1 MSPLIKD
8 MLSGREFYLGKAR
21 CCCWYC
27 VVFEE
32 RGMMMSKH
40 IAFAGKGGTGK
51 TTIAALVIR
60 YLVANKKGTVLAVD
74 ADPNATLFE
83 ALGVEVTETLSDIVE
98 IVKDEK
104 GVDDSTRQEMIE
116 TRFYENALIKA
127 DGYDMIVMGAPRQEG
142 CYCFPNAVLKNSI
155 IKLEENYDYMI
166 IDNEAGM
173 EHISRGTIQDVD
185 TLLVV
190 SDGSIKGVRAAK
202 RIYELI
208 QTLPFDVGKAYLIVT
223 RIDDPALLQEEI
235 DASGLKLLGV
245 VPYDAQLAEFDLYGK
260 PIVELPEDSL
270 AVQAVNNFCEKIF

>member
-1 MSPLIKD
+1 
-8 MLSGREFYLGKAR
+8 
-21 CCCWYC
+21 
-27 VVFEE
+27 
-32 RGMMMSKH
+32 MSKH

-51 TTIAALVIR
+51 TTIAALMIR

-83 ALGVEVTETLSDIVE
+83 ALGVEVTDTLSDIVNY
-98 IVKDEK
+98 VKEKK
-104 GVDDSTRQEMIE
+104 GVDDSTRQELIE
-116 TRFYENALIKA
+116 TRFKENALIKA

-202 RIYELI
+202 RINEL
-208 QTLPFDVGKAYLIVT
+208 TKSLTFDVGEAHLVIT
-223 RIDDPALLQEEI
+223 RIDDPAPLQEEI

-245 VPYDAQLAEFDLYGK
+245 IPYDSQLAEFDLQGK
-260 PIVELPEDSL
+260 PLMELPEDSP
-270 AVQAVNNFCEKIF
+270 AVQAVNDICKKVL

>member
-1 MSPLIKD
+1 
-8 MLSGREFYLGKAR
+8 MLLLELEER
-21 CCCWYC
+21 
-27 VVFEE
+27 E

-51 TTIAALVIR
+51 TTIAALTLK
-60 YLVANKKGTVLAVD
+60 YLVDNNKGKVLAVD
-74 ADPNATLFE
+74 ADPNATLYE
-83 ALGVEVTETLSDIVE
+83 ALGVEVKETLSDIVE
-98 IVKDEK
+98 DVKEK
-104 GVDDSTRQEMIE
+104 KELDDSERQEIIQ
-116 TRFYENALIKA
+116 TRFFESALLKA

-142 CYCFPNAVLKNSI
+142 CYCFPNAVLKNTI
-155 IKLEENYDYMI
+155 IKLEDKYDYMV

-208 QTLPFDVGKAYLIVT
+208 QTLPFDVGEAYLIVT

-245 VPYDAQLAEFDLYGK
+245 VPYDAQLAEYDLYGK
-260 PIVELPEDSL
+260 PIVELPEDSP
-270 AVQAVNNFCEKIF
+270 AVQAVNSICDQIFK